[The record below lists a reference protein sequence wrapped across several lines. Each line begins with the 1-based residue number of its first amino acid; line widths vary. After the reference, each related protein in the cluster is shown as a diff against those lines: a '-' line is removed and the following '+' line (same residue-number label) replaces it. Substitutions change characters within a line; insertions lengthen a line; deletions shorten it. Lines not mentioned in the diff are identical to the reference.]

1 MASTFLIM
9 LPLLGDF
16 CIRSV
21 VFFSEFCMAVEV
33 TVAGVVDACL
43 IREERPKCFFWLLF
57 LLELA
62 FLGLPFLLMPLI
74 LDRLFVFR

>member
-1 MASTFLIM
+1 M

-16 CIRSV
+16 CIRRV

-43 IREERPKCFFWLLF
+43 IRDERPMCFFWLLF

-62 FLGLPFLLMPLI
+62 FLGLPFLLMPFI
-74 LDRLFVFR
+74 LDRLFVFK